1 VGGRLLVGTSGYVY
15 AHWRHVFYPRTL
27 AMRDWLPY
35 YAARF
40 ATVELNNPFYRLP
53 SAAAFVA
60 WRDAVPPGFVF
71 AVKASRFLT
80 HMKRL
85 KAADR
90 HLRLFLERARRLG
103 PRLGPVLFQLPPTFH
118 VDVERLDGLLR
129 ALDRQRLVRG
139 LRAAIEVRHESWL
152 IPEVYARLRRA
163 DVALCFHDSRRLP
176 VTAPVTA
183 RFVYVRRHGFGRSGN
198 YPERMIRADAAAIRR
213 WLGEGRDVYVYYNND
228 ARGFAIANA
237 RRLARLLGST
247 AGRAAMAQAATKASA
262 ATAARR
268 SGRPM
273 PPRAA

>member
-15 AHWRHVFYPRTL
+15 AHWRRVFYPRTL

-53 SAAAFVA
+53 SAAAFAA

-90 HLRLFLERARRLG
+90 HLRPFLERARHLG

-139 LRAAIEVRHESWL
+139 LRAAIEVRHES
-152 IPEVYARLRRA
+152 
-163 DVALCFHDSRRLP
+163 
-176 VTAPVTA
+176 
-183 RFVYVRRHGFGRSGN
+183 
-198 YPERMIRADAAAIRR
+198 
-213 WLGEGRDVYVYYNND
+213 
-228 ARGFAIANA
+228 
-237 RRLARLLGST
+237 
-247 AGRAAMAQAATKASA
+247 
-262 ATAARR
+262 
-268 SGRPM
+268 
-273 PPRAA
+273 